1 MALLRGLRRA
11 IRTDMKKT
19 YYILFLLLSTAVL
32 SWVLPWL
39 YSLCFSERDREPFV
53 SYSPINDCFIVTD
66 FTNDSK
72 AGEPDI
78 FEVDPVTQTPGRHY
92 TMDERDSLLPEIFV
106 GQLSSKGQMPDSI
119 KGVEV
124 TMRDI
129 RMNSWIF
136 SSSPKDLNRSVPTVY
151 PLMESMPARFKF
163 EDPEVVLTMPGHVE
177 IINIESNSLD
187 ETKTGRFAKMFA
199 DKGFSFPAKEANG
212 NITTRKSY
220 DNGYLIIDGD
230 NKLYHLKMQANRPS
244 MARIPLNDTIVPRHV
259 FVMENADRL
268 LYGLFTDENDNLYA
282 INHDETYSI
291 AKLNGVKFN
300 PEKDRIMIMKN
311 LFSWCVK
318 VKSGNE
324 TKWVALDPDDYS
336 VLAVYDFSNPTS
348 LSKESRKWIFPFTI
362 SFTDV
367 DDKYV
372 YPRVGDWSWKAVWLN
387 IVLTLIVLFAA
398 RGRNIRCTIGKA
410 ALTLVCGLFAFI
422 PVMLMKRV
430 AN

>member
-1 MALLRGLRRA
+1 M
-11 IRTDMKKT
+11 
-19 YYILFLLLSTAVL
+19 FLLLSTAVM

-66 FTNDSK
+66 FEGGSK
-72 AGEPDI
+72 VDEPNI
-78 FEVDPVTQTPGRHY
+78 FEVDPITQQPGRHY

-106 GQLSSKGQMPDSI
+106 GQLSAKGQMPDSI
-119 KGVEV
+119 KGIEV

-163 EDPEVVLTMPGHVE
+163 EDPEVVLTMHDDVE
-177 IINIESNSLD
+177 ITNIESNSID

-220 DNGYLIIDGD
+220 DNGYLIIDDD

-244 MARIPLNDTIVPRHV
+244 MARISLSDTIVPCHV
-259 FVMENADRL
+259 FVLENADRL
-268 LYGLFTDENDNLYA
+268 LYGLFTDEANNLYA
-282 INHDETYSI
+282 INHDDTYSI
-291 AKLNGVKFN
+291 SQLTGVKFN

-318 VKSGNE
+318 IKSGNKS
-324 TKWVALDPDDYS
+324 KWIALDPDDYS
-336 VLAVYDFSNPTS
+336 VLAVYDFTNPIS
-348 LSKESRKWIFPFTI
+348 LSRKAEKWIFPFRTY
-362 SFTDV
+362 FTDS

-372 YPRVGDWSWKAVWLN
+372 YPRVSDWSWNALWLN
-387 IVLTLIVLFAA
+387 IVLMIIVMFVA
-398 RGRNIRCTIGKA
+398 RCKNIGSTIGKA
-410 ALTLVCGLFAFI
+410 VITLVCGLFAFI
-422 PVMLMKRV
+422 PLMLMKRV
-430 AN
+430 SH